1 MGLAKMAGASIV
13 VVATVAVA
21 SPGDILVV
29 TGDVVNVRSGPGAD
43 HSVLMHTYR
52 DDQAVELG
60 RSGDWVQVQIVSDA
74 AEGWIHQSL
83 LQVLRPA
90 QPAAPETP
98 PGQSSESAGAGDL
111 PSAVAAA
118 PSIPEDAA
126 SPWSNTEGLARFRT
140 NVGELNDRAV
150 AVAGVELFTGAEP
163 VDGSTVQVMVTEAW
177 DLMPA
182 AGQTS
187 YTNALFDRWRTAAGG
202 AGELRLQ
209 IVDPSGAVVS
219 EKSGPGTF

>member
-1 MGLAKMAGASIV
+1 MGLAKVAGASIV
-13 VVATVAVA
+13 VLATAAVA
-21 SPGDILVV
+21 SPGDVLVV

-60 RSGDWVQVQIVSDA
+60 RSGDWVQVRVTSNA

-90 QPAAPETP
+90 RPAAPEAR
-98 PGQSSESAGAGDL
+98 PGQSSKSAGADDV
-111 PSAVAAA
+111 PSAIAAA
-118 PSIPEDAA
+118 PSVPDGDAA
-126 SPWSNTEGLARFRT
+126 PWSDTEALARFRSH
-140 NVGELNDRAV
+140 VGELNDRAV
-150 AVAGVELFTGAEP
+150 AVAGVDLFTGAEP
-163 VDGSTVQVMVTEAW
+163 VNGRTVQVMVTAAW
-177 DLMPA
+177 NLVPA

>member
-1 MGLAKMAGASIV
+1 
-13 VVATVAVA
+13 VAVA

-60 RSGDWVQVQIVSDA
+60 RSGDWVQVQIA
-74 AEGWIHQSL
+74 ANGAAGWIHQSL

-90 QPAAPETP
+90 RPAAPEPP
-98 PGQSSESAGAGDL
+98 PGQSSNSAGADDL
-111 PSAVAAA
+111 PSAIAAT
-118 PSIPEDAA
+118 PSVPDGAEA
-126 SPWSNTEGLARFRT
+126 LARFRT
-140 NVGELNDRAV
+140 NLGELNARAV
-150 AVAGVELFTGAEP
+150 AVAGIELFTGAEP

-177 DLMPA
+177 HLVPA

-209 IVDPSGAVVS
+209 IVDPSGVVVR